1 MTGTRTWAVVLAS
14 VGQSPD
20 VRARTRTARTSVL
33 VAPMREPPEG
43 RAARPPAVV
52 VGPPAAPAGRLA
64 APRARAVRPGARA
77 VRPGARGHR
86 WIRWADAAL
95 LRLEEGRDA
104 WRQRRPTALAPR
116 LERQLA
122 QRLHVRIESCFVQD
136 LVERVVEP
144 VPRRPGHPLGLYEQR
159 SLLRPSP
166 SHRHA
171 PTLFGAIHRVDPL
184 PGYFNGLL
192 GLASC
197 SRRSSIP
204 EWPLREH

>member
-104 WRQRRPTALAPR
+104 WRQRRPGGGDPR
-116 LERQLA
+116 QSRS
-122 QRLHVRIESCFVQD
+122 HD
-136 LVERVVEP
+136 D
-144 VPRRPGHPLGLYEQR
+144 RRPELGFALRLDRHGRRAVATGNADLLTPKYQR
-159 SLLRPSP
+159 VQLSQLEPEGR
-166 SHRHA
+166 
-171 PTLFGAIHRVDPL
+171 
-184 PGYFNGLL
+184 NGLD
-192 GLASC
+192 G
-197 SRRSSIP
+197 RRRNS
-204 EWPLREH
+204 